1 MSVCSDD
8 FEQSSA
14 MGDED
19 DMDDFLPSEDEE
31 PPSEDEA
38 DDKPAEDK
46 TASGGAR
53 SDCLLIEHD
62 GKYYE
67 VPTVADFD
75 PQRSAAAATVA
86 GAVRYYGETFETANS
101 LQKLA
106 DGDALEWK
114 NTGYTF
120 EDDIARRI
128 VVVKGSDG
136 RMSRYGWYFLLEH
149 ASEISSDS
157 RILRPVPDCLFTKWW
172 RALLRSAELSES
184 KLKDM
189 RPSNKGTCIN
199 PIDSGFKLYT
209 LKVVSKVKLAPP
221 PPKPAAEKKPPL
233 LASARPRARARSQR
247 RKKRRRTRSPRPRKP
262 RPRSPRSARP
272 RADEALPAQGAG
284 RGRRQGRELCSQA
297 ARTGTRQRARAAQV
311 VQGSWK
317 GASKASAKPTEKP
330 PDTSA
335 AEQKFSEIGTATF
348 EVRWVL
354 DRDCKNLVFK
364 IPQGLSPT
372 MATGTI
378 KLTLN

>member
-157 RILRPVPDCLFTKWW
+157 RILRPVPDCLFTSGGE
-172 RALLRSAELSES
+172 RCCGCGALRVEAQGHATEQQGYVHQPDRQRLQ
-184 KLKDM
+184 
-189 RPSNKGTCIN
+189 
-199 PIDSGFKLYT
+199 
-209 LKVVSKVKLAPP
+209 VVHREGRFEGEIGAA
-221 PPKPAAEKKPPL
+221 AAEARRREEARRSSQAQGRGRE
-233 LASARPRARARSQR
+233 LAAHGEKREEGQEVRARGSRDRGR
-247 RKKRRRTRSPRPRKP
+247 REAPGRD
-262 RPRSPRSARP
+262 
-272 RADEALPAQGAG
+272 ADEALPAQGAG

-317 GASKASAKPTEKP
+317 GATKASAKPTEKP

-335 AEQKFSEIGTATF
+335 AEQKFCEIGTATF